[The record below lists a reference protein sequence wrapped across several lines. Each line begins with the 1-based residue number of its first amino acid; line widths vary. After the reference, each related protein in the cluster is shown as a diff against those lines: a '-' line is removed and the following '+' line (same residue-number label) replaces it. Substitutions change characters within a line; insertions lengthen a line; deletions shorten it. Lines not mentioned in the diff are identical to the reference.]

1 MKNCEPPPQVLVIF
15 GTAFASRQLRH
26 LVMNLFRLFRNV
38 PQHTTARVCNG
49 RIARSKATAIETLRR
64 FQDGKLNERDSEAI
78 IDALLR
84 FNEGS
89 LTEEELVDIA
99 AAIGQKP

>member
-1 MKNCEPPPQVLVIF
+1 
-15 GTAFASRQLRH
+15 
-26 LVMNLFRLFRNV
+26 MNLFRLFRNI
-38 PQHTTARVCNG
+38 PQQTAARVRDG
-49 RIARSKATAIETLRR
+49 RTARSKATAIETLRR
-64 FQDGKLNERDSEAI
+64 FQDGKLNERDSDAV

-99 AAIGQKP
+99 AALGQKTVV

>member
-1 MKNCEPPPQVLVIF
+1 
-15 GTAFASRQLRH
+15 
-26 LVMNLFRLFRNV
+26 MNLSRLFRNI
-38 PQHTTARVCNG
+38 PQQTTERVCNG

-64 FQDGKLNERDSEAI
+64 FQDSKLNERDSEAV

-99 AAIGQKP
+99 AAIGQKL

>member
-1 MKNCEPPPQVLVIF
+1 
-15 GTAFASRQLRH
+15 
-26 LVMNLFRLFRNV
+26 MNLFRLFRNI
-38 PQHTTARVCNG
+38 PQQMPARDRDGRTAQ
-49 RIARSKATAIETLRR
+49 SKATAIETLRR
-64 FQDGKLNERDSEAI
+64 FQNGKLNERDSDTV

-99 AAIGQKP
+99 AALGQKTVI

>member
-1 MKNCEPPPQVLVIF
+1 MK
-15 GTAFASRQLRH
+15 
-26 LVMNLFRLFRNV
+26 LFRLFRNI
-38 PQHTTARVCNG
+38 PQQTTVRVCNG

-64 FQDGKLNERDSEAI
+64 FQDGKLNERDSEAV

-84 FNEGS
+84 SNEGS
-89 LTEEELVDIA
+89 LSEEELVDIT

>member
-1 MKNCEPPPQVLVIF
+1 
-15 GTAFASRQLRH
+15 
-26 LVMNLFRLFRNV
+26 MNLFRLFRNI
-38 PQHTTARVCNG
+38 PQQTPARVRDGCTAR
-49 RIARSKATAIETLRR
+49 KATAIETLRR
-64 FQDGKLNERDSEAI
+64 FQDGKLNERDSDAV

-99 AAIGQKP
+99 AALGQKTVV